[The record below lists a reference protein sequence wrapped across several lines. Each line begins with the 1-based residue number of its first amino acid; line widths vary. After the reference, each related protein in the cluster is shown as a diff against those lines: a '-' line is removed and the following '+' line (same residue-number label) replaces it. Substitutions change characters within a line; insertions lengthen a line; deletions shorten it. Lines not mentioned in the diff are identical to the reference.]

1 MKGRNGR
8 TGVTSAVWA
17 GEPKLPDGADR
28 VILSDVR
35 SLSNFIV
42 NDDGRDSAALLAR
55 PARPDELHEGLA
67 MILGNDSPAAPDQ
80 VLDFL
85 QFATDRKIN
94 LQGLWVLERAGRP
107 QWAALPIVSPGHTA
121 LLFAPPMRPKGVD
134 VGPLIDAVCD
144 LLAGQNVH
152 LVQSLL
158 DPVDRVGR
166 ELYGSH
172 QFREMA
178 ELLYLH
184 AQVARALPAVNL
196 PSGFWWRNYSDPL
209 RPLFEQVIQESYQQ
223 SLDCPALNGM
233 RTIGDVVA
241 GHQASGEFDP
251 RFWFLLSEG
260 DTPRA
265 VVMLSRVP
273 RTDMAE
279 LVYLGLAP
287 PARGRGISDLMMRQ
301 AFHAV
306 RVMNLTR
313 LTLAV
318 DSKNIPALRLYYRHG
333 MQRVGSKIAMMRDLR
348 TM

>member
-1 MKGRNGR
+1 M
-8 TGVTSAVWA
+8 
-17 GEPKLPDGADR
+17 
-28 VILSDVR
+28 R

-42 NDDGRDSAALLAR
+42 NGDGQNSAALNTR
-55 PARPDELHEGLA
+55 PAQPDEVHDGLA
-67 MILGNDSPAAPDQ
+67 LILGNESPAGPDQ

-85 QFATDRKIN
+85 QFAADRKIN
-94 LQGLWVLERAGRP
+94 LQDLWVLERVGRP

-121 LLFAPPMRPKGVD
+121 LLFAPPVRPRGVD

-144 LLAGQNVH
+144 LLAGQDVY

-158 DPVDRVGR
+158 DPSDRVGR
-166 ELYGSH
+166 DLYGSH

-184 AQVARALPAVNL
+184 AQVARALPAVSL
-196 PSGFWWRNYSDPL
+196 PSGFWWRTYSDEL

-233 RTIGDVVA
+233 RTIGDVVS

-251 RFWFLLSEG
+251 RFWFLLSEA
-260 DTPRA
+260 DRPCA

-287 PARGRGISDLMMRQ
+287 AARGRGISDLMIRQ

-306 RVMNLTR
+306 REMNLSR

-348 TM
+348 TA